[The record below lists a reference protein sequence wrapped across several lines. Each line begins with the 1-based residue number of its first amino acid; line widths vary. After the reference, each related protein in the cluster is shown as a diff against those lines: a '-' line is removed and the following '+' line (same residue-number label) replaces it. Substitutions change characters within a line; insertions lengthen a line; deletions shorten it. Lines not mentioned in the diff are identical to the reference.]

1 MRAAIGEHALS
12 AMCWFI
18 GGYVPCNVIRFWLF
32 RLSLRKKAHF
42 ICDDDIIIG
51 FRALQIL
58 KQAVR
63 GKLRKLSPNVSSA
76 CLQIRLWNCCL
87 SENFV
92 KFVSVE

>member
-1 MRAAIGEHALS
+1 MRAAKGEHALS

-18 GGYVPCNVIRFWLF
+18 GGYVPC
-32 RLSLRKKAHF
+32 KKAHF

-63 GKLRKLSPNVSSA
+63 GKLRKLSPNVSSG

>member
-1 MRAAIGEHALS
+1 MRAAKGEHALS

-18 GGYVPCNVIRFWLF
+18 GGYVPCNVI
-32 RLSLRKKAHF
+32 
-42 ICDDDIIIG
+42 
-51 FRALQIL
+51 RALQIL

-76 CLQIRLWNCCL
+76 CLQIRLWNYCL